1 VIKFCCGNCGQ
12 KLKAQGGFSG
22 KRLRC
27 PKCRNIVVVPAAGEG
42 ESGAN
47 EGNFVG
53 LKVSSDGS
61 DLDPLVF
68 DIPPKAEAPEQAS
81 VRDGESEERF
91 EEMRGPE
98 IGARL
103 EEEEEVGERKLP
115 WFVDMFLYPISKAG
129 LMMLGIII
137 GLPLL
142 MKLMTMVMEVATL
155 AFAPCYIFMVLFMC
169 LSIIVN
175 IVIAL
180 YLYWYLALCV
190 RDSAEGNLRAPDVLE
205 NSPSLGDMA
214 GQLVKLFS
222 CFIIFVLLIH
232 VYIARF
238 EGFGL
243 SFWLSLF
250 RAIFLIR
257 VELSEAIRGDIIF
270 WVLLSCSAFL
280 FPMTLLSVVM
290 FDSAR
295 AFNPVLIIG
304 SIYSTFFQYCG
315 LVLLFCGLC
324 VPIAITRRFVT
335 ERMMLP
341 GFQIFAYVIR
351 LISIYLLMVGAHLL
365 GRFYWRYKEKLYW
378 EV

>member
-1 VIKFCCGNCGQ
+1 MVVI
-12 KLKAQGGFSG
+12 
-22 KRLRC
+22 
-27 PKCRNIVVVPAAGEG
+27 PAAGEG

-47 EGNFVG
+47 QGNFVG

-81 VRDGESEERF
+81 VRDGEPEERF

-98 IGARL
+98 TGSRL

-115 WFVDMFLYPISKAG
+115 WFIDMFLYPISKAG

-222 CFIIFVLLIH
+222 CFVLFVLLIH
-232 VYIARF
+232 AYIARF

-257 VELSEAIRGDIIF
+257 VELSDAILGDIIF
-270 WVLLSCSAFL
+270 WVLLSFSAFL
-280 FPMTLLSVVM
+280 FPMTLLAVVM
-290 FDSAR
+290 FDSFR
-295 AFNPVLIIG
+295 AFNPVLIIA

-324 VPIAITRRFVT
+324 VPIAITRRVVT

-341 GFQIFAYVIR
+341 GFQIFPYVIR

>member
-1 VIKFCCGNCGQ
+1 MIKFRCDNCSQ
-12 KLKAQGGFSG
+12 TLKAQGKLSG

-27 PKCRNIVVVPAAGEG
+27 PKCHNIVVVPAAGES

-47 EGNFVG
+47 QGNFGG
-53 LKVSSDGS
+53 LKVSSNGA
-61 DLDPLVF
+61 DLDPSVF

-81 VRDGESEERF
+81 IRNSGPAKAF
-91 EEMRGPE
+91 EELRGLE
-98 IGARL
+98 IGLRI
-103 EEEEEVGERKLP
+103 EEEAEVGERKLP
-115 WFVDMFLYPISKAG
+115 WFIDIFLYPISKAG
-129 LMMLGIII
+129 LIMLGIII

-142 MKLMTMVMEVATL
+142 MKFMTLIMEAAAY
-155 AFAPCYIFMVLFMC
+155 AFAPCYVFMVLFMC

-175 IVIAL
+175 IVIAV

-190 RDSAEGNLRAPDVLE
+190 RDSAEGHLRAPDVLE
-205 NSPSLGDMA
+205 NSPSLGDMV
-214 GQLVKLFS
+214 GQLVKLFI
-222 CFIIFVLLIH
+222 CFVIFVSLIYA
-232 VYIARF
+232 YIAYV
-238 EGFGL
+238 EGVDM
-243 SFWLSLF
+243 SFWVSLF
-250 RAIFLIR
+250 YVIFLIPAELPAA
-257 VELSEAIRGDIIF
+257 VEGDIIF
-270 WVLLSCSAFL
+270 WVLLSFSVFF

-290 FDSAR
+290 FDSFR
-295 AFNPVLIIG
+295 AFNPMLIIG

-324 VPIAITRRFVT
+324 VPIAITRRVVT

-341 GFQIFAYVIR
+341 GFQIFPYVIR